1 MIEHFF
7 KPSNTE
13 QALNLMK
20 QHAANATWFAGG
32 SKLNA
37 RPSLTKKTVAISLND
52 LALETIESRGNSL
65 HIDAMCRIQS
75 VLDNELTPY
84 ALKQAAKFIYSKH
97 LRNQATI
104 GGEIAAFQEEALL
117 LPVLI
122 ALKARIV
129 TAEVGEMGIEDYLI
143 SASRG
148 LILQV
153 VIPDVN
159 LVCLAYNMT
168 RSAAGLSII
177 NVAVSL
183 EQSGESVIVIDGI
196 TPRITGYSIPVRLRN
211 IEAQQLTEQQLEKA
225 VANSVFPEADIRGS
239 VKYKQYIS
247 GVLVTDLL
255 AECRC
260 LVKEV

>member
-7 KPSNTE
+7 KPSNTD

-20 QHAANATWFAGG
+20 EHGSNATWFAGG

-37 RPSLTKKTVAISLND
+37 RPSLTKKTVAISLYN
-52 LALETIESRGNSL
+52 LALESIELRGNSL
-65 HIDAMCRIQS
+65 YIDAMCRVQS

-84 ALKQAAKFIYSKH
+84 GLKQAAKFIYSKH

-122 ALKARIV
+122 ALKTRIV
-129 TAEVGEMGIEDYLI
+129 TAEVGEMGIEDYLE

-159 LVCLAYNMT
+159 LVCLAYNLT

-183 EQSGESVIVIDGI
+183 DQAGESVIAIDGVS
-196 TPRITGYSIPVRLRN
+196 PRRAGYSIPVRLRD
-211 IEAQQLTEQQLEKA
+211 IEAQKLTEEQLEKA

-239 VKYKQYIS
+239 VDYKQYIS
-247 GVLVTDLL
+247 GILVTDLF
-255 AECRC
+255 AECQR
-260 LVKEV
+260 LVKEA